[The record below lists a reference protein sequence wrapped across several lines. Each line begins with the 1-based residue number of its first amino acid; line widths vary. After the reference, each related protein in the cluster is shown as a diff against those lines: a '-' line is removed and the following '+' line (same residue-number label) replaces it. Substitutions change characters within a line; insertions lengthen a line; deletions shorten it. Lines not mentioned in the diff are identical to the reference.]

1 MKSAERTPIL
11 VVETLHSDLHPLNPK
26 QKALAINMKS
36 HILSSVPAPKPLL
49 ILASLLTALIATQA
63 QAVVPELMSQGAP
76 TLAPLVD
83 KTAPAV
89 VSIAIQGTVTAPRN
103 PLMDDPFFERF
114 FGAPPGSEGGQGNE
128 RKVRSAGSGVIVDAK
143 EGFILT
149 NHHVVDNADEI
160 IVTLTDGRTLDAKVI
175 GSDPGT
181 DIALI
186 KVDDPKNLT
195 EMNFADSD
203 KAKVGDFVLAIGNPF
218 GLNHSVTSGIISQLG
233 RTGINRGGYEDFIQ
247 TDAAINPGN
256 SGGALVDMNGDL
268 VGINSAIFS
277 RSGGNIGIGFAIP
290 ANMARS
296 VMDQLV
302 EFGEVRRGLLGVS
315 ISDFTK
321 ESAEAYG
328 MKNTDG
334 ALIQEIVP
342 ESAAE
347 KAGLEVGDVVIK
359 IDNEKIEGAAELRNS
374 VGLKRSGDKVKIT
387 VLRDGKER
395 AFTAT
400 LGSIDSISIANAV
413 DIHPGLQGA
422 EFSNYK
428 GDADSFV
435 SDAVL
440 VNSVEPN
447 SQAAMNGL
455 RPNDVITSVNRIRVT
470 STQDLTAAAKGQSVL
485 MLRIARDNRTIL
497 LQIR

>member
-1 MKSAERTPIL
+1 
-11 VVETLHSDLHPLNPK
+11 
-26 QKALAINMKS
+26 MKS
-36 HILSSVPAPKPLL
+36 HILSSLPAPKSLL
-49 ILASLLTALIATQA
+49 ILTSLLTALIAAQA
-63 QAVVPELMSQGAP
+63 QAVVPELMSQGSP

-114 FGAPPGSEGGQGNE
+114 FGAPPGGERGE

-160 IVTLTDGRTLDAKVI
+160 LITLTDGRTLDAKVI
-175 GSDPGT
+175 GSDAGT

-256 SGGALVDMNGDL
+256 SGGALVDMNGEL
-268 VGINSAIFS
+268 LGINSAIFS

-359 IDNEKIEGAAELRNS
+359 IDNEKIEGAADLRNS
-374 VGLKRSGDKVKIT
+374 VGLKRSGDEVKLT
-387 VLRDGKER
+387 VLRDGKKR
-395 AFTAT
+395 SFTAT

-428 GDADSFV
+428 GNADSFV
-435 SDAVL
+435 NDAVL

-447 SQAAMNGL
+447 SEAAMNGL

-470 STQDLTAAAKGQSVL
+470 STQDLTAAAEGQSVL

>member
-1 MKSAERTPIL
+1 MKP
-11 VVETLHSDLHPLNPK
+11 
-26 QKALAINMKS
+26 Q
-36 HILSSVPAPKPLL
+36 ILSSFPTPKSLI
-49 ILASLLTALIATQA
+49 ILASLLSALIAHQA
-63 QAVVPELMSQGAP
+63 HAVVPQLVNQGSG

-89 VSIAIQGTVTAPRN
+89 VSIAIQGTVTAPSN

-114 FGAPPGSEGGQGNE
+114 FGAPPGGQGGERRE
-128 RKVRSAGSGVIVDAK
+128 RKVRSGGSGVIVDAK
-143 EGFILT
+143 KGFILT
-149 NHHVVDNADEI
+149 NHHVVENADEI
-160 IVTLTDGRTLDAKVI
+160 LVTLTDGRTLDAKVI
-175 GSDPGT
+175 GSDAGT

-186 KVDDPKNLT
+186 KVEEPKNLT

-233 RTGINRGGYEDFIQ
+233 RTGINRDGYEDFIQ

-256 SGGALVDMNGDL
+256 SGGALVDMNGEL
-268 VGINSAIFS
+268 IGINSAIFS

-328 MKNTDG
+328 MENTDG

-359 IDNEKIEGAAELRNS
+359 IDNEKIQGAAELRNS
-374 VGLKRSGDKVKIT
+374 VGMKRSGDKVKLT
-387 VLRDGKER
+387 VLRDGKKR
-395 AFTAT
+395 TITAT
-400 LGSIDSISIANAV
+400 LGSIDTISIANAD

-428 GDADSFV
+428 GNADSFV
-435 SDAVL
+435 NDAVL

-447 SQAAMNGL
+447 SQAAANGL
-455 RPNDVITSVNRIRVT
+455 RPNDVITAVNRIPVT
-470 STQDLTAAAKGQSVL
+470 STQELTAAAEDQSVL
-485 MLRIARDNRTIL
+485 MLRIARDNRTLL